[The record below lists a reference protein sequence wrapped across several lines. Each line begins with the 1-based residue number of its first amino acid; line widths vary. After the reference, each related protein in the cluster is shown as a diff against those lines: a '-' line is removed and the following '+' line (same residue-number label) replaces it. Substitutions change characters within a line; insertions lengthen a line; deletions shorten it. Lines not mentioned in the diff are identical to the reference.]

1 MAIKEKKIV
10 GWREYVDL
18 PEWGIHGIRAK
29 IDTGAR
35 TSSLHVEDIVELSN
49 GRIGFYVVVSL
60 RPKKRRYVIANII
73 RRGNVKSSVG
83 QKTRRWFVR
92 TNFCLGQHQKDI
104 VINLVGRDT
113 MSFRMLIGRKAIEKV
128 FLVDAGHSFLVQK
141 INKRKGT
148 RA

>member
-18 PEWGIHGIRAK
+18 PEWGIHDIRAK
-29 IDTGAR
+29 LDTGAR

-49 GRIGFYVVVSL
+49 GRIGFYVVL
-60 RPKKRRYVIANII
+60 NLKPKKRRYVVANII
-73 RRGNVKSSVG
+73 RSGNVKSSVG

-92 TNFCLGQHQKDI
+92 TKFCIGQHQKDI

-128 FLVDAGHSFLVQK
+128 FLVDAGHSFLVK
-141 INKRKGT
+141 KTNKSKGIK
-148 RA
+148 A